1 MGKNDGTLTKIA
13 DFSADFVQQ
22 RIKKVFHEQNHGV

>member
-13 DFSADFVQQ
+13 DCSADFVQQ
-22 RIKKVFHEQNHGV
+22 RRYFMSKIMGFE